1 MARKTKKQTE
11 LTQQVQKRLTGEAPV
26 RLDAQAVQS
35 GGERGSTKTLS
46 EIHPSLESAT
56 SALEGAGLQGG
67 TVTTGGGLSVR
78 VSRANSTQPWSPQAP
93 ELGSG
98 GKSAGMQEGVSQ
110 RFETPIGRDQG
121 PHVAAK
127 HAAEAEAIA
136 RRPNPLRSDGL
147 VDAVMAVRAPSVGG
161 NRLGHGGALS
171 GLAKME
177 DAYLQKSRVQIP
189 KNTGGGNFPSLQ
201 QEAYAT
207 GPRDLALKVLG
218 YTDEVQNAMLATAR
232 SRISRRQGRAGFAPL
247 SPTEVTARAHGQVQE
262 HLDEALHGTKRVGH
276 EEAVVREAVAHE
288 GMGIETAAG
297 QGTLRAG
304 AKTKGGGLGMTK
316 SRTPNQRAQR
326 ATVAGLVR
334 GGKWNAL
341 RDPDALDTAVKND
354 LDLMTAQQKARRA
367 SGPHP
372 ETFNTMAPGADVE
385 QASRRHQ
392 QPVFSTGPRAPW
404 ASTSTPGVGVLPEK
418 NAPLAPSSRPG
429 AVSPV
434 PPNLPSE
441 PAKIGRSREERGLK
455 PSTFPT
461 GSEPVTKPTP
471 GKMPAPKKVSAGGA
485 SGGGIGNWSPS
496 AGLAPSTEKAKPPSG
511 QRSAYGPIDAR
522 GRLIPQE

>member
-78 VSRANSTQPWSPQAP
+78 VSRANSKQPWSPQAP

-110 RFETPIGRDQG
+110 RFETPIGRESG
-121 PHVAAK
+121 AAAAAK
-127 HAAEAEAIA
+127 HTAEAEAIS

-147 VDAVMAVRAPSVGG
+147 VDAVMAVRAPSIGG
-161 NRLGHGGALS
+161 NSLGHGGALS
-171 GLAKME
+171 GLAKQE
-177 DAYLQKSRVQIP
+177 DAFLPKSRVQIP

-218 YTDEVQNAMLATAR
+218 YTDAVQNAMLGTAR
-232 SRISRRQGRAGFAPL
+232 DRISRRQGRAGFAPL

-276 EEAVVREAVAHE
+276 EEAVIREAVAHE

-392 QPVFSTGPRAPW
+392 QPVFSTNN
-404 ASTSTPGVGVLPEK
+404 PGVGVLPEK
-418 NAPLAPSSRPG
+418 NAPLPARARPG

-434 PPNLPSE
+434 PPNLPTE
-441 PAKIGRSREERGLK
+441 PAKIGRTREERGG
-455 PSTFPT
+455 FPT
-461 GSEPVTKPTP
+461 SLPPVVAPTP

-496 AGLAPSTEKAKPPSG
+496 AGLAGKEFPKAKPPSG
-511 QRSAYGPIDAR
+511 QRSAFGPIDAR

>member
-1 MARKTKKQTE
+1 MARKTKKQQE
-11 LTQQVQKRLTGEAPV
+11 LTEQVQQRLTNDGAV
-26 RLDAQAVQS
+26 RLDASAVTSGKS
-35 GGERGSTKTLS
+35 GGASEATKKTVS

-56 SALEGAGLQGG
+56 STLESAGLQGG
-67 TVTTGGGLSVR
+67 TVTTNSGLSVR
-78 VSRANSTQPWSPQAP
+78 VSRANSGQPWSPQAP

-110 RFETPIGRDQG
+110 RFETPIGRGSG
-121 PHVAAK
+121 PAAAAK
-127 HAAEAEAIA
+127 HIADAEDVA

-147 VDAVMAVRAPSVGG
+147 VDAVMSVRAPSVGG
-161 NRLGHGGALS
+161 NRLGRGGALS

-177 DAYLQKSRVQIP
+177 DAVLPKSRVQTP
-189 KNTGGGNFPSLQ
+189 TVKDGGNFPSLQ

-218 YTDEVQNAMLATAR
+218 YNDAVQNAMLGSAR
-232 SRISRRQGRAGFAPL
+232 DRIIRRQGRGNVFQHPN
-247 SPTEVTARAHGQVQE
+247 EITARAHEQVQE
-262 HLDEALHGTKRVGH
+262 HLDEALHGTKSVGH
-276 EEAVVREAVAHE
+276 SESVVREAVSHA
-288 GMGIETAAG
+288 GMGIETLAG
-297 QGTLRAG
+297 SGTLRPGEKA
-304 AKTKGGGLGMTK
+304 KGGGLGMTK

-326 ATVAGLVR
+326 DTVAGLVR

-367 SGPHP
+367 AGPHP

-392 QPVFSTGPRAPW
+392 QPVFSTSR
-404 ASTSTPGVGVLPEK
+404 PGVGVLPEK
-418 NAPLAPSSRPG
+418 NAPLPPSSRPG
-429 AVSPV
+429 AVSPT

-441 PAKIGRSREERGLK
+441 PVKVGRTREERGIR

-461 GSEPVTKPTP
+461 GSEPVTKPAP
-471 GKMPAPKKVSAGGA
+471 GTMPAPKKVAAGGA
-485 SGGGIGNWSPS
+485 SGGGVGNWSPS
-496 AGLAPSTEKAKPPSG
+496 AGLAGKEFPKAKPPSG
-511 QRSAYGPIDAR
+511 PRSAFGPIDAR